1 MADFMGKFMNEFQDT
16 LKKEA
21 EESLKEYVKKYKE
34 QLDDIETT
42 NDELM
47 KKTINDYHNQRKDH
61 ANKMNKMIEDKMA
74 KSKQEFEAKLQAID
88 DELLC
93 IIILCNHNHI
103 THKSHNNII

>member
-1 MADFMGKFMNEFQDT
+1 MNDNFMTSFMNEFQDT

-34 QLDDIETT
+34 QLDNIETT

-47 KKTINDYHNQRKDH
+47 KKAINDYHNQRKDH
-61 ANKMNKMIEDKMA
+61 ANKMNKLIEDKMA
-74 KSKQEFEAKLQAID
+74 KAKQEFEAKLQKID

-93 IIILCNHNHI
+93 SYIYNYLCNIYHI
-103 THKSHNNII
+103 TTFI